1 MRVLGLGA
9 RGDLRVLGLGI
20 WVRFLCL
27 GMQVRVRGLDVVVE
41 IRVRAKYILLTSNS
55 LLLSYKSNYEL
66 IKPIK
71 LHKVC

>member
-1 MRVLGLGA
+1 M

-41 IRVRAKYILLTSNS
+41 IRVRAKYILLTTNS
-55 LLLSYKSNYEL
+55 LLLSYKSMN
-66 IKPIK
+66 
-71 LHKVC
+71 